1 MPLEPPAT
9 ESPKGESPS
18 DTQPSRRPSVHLTAE
33 DYDKYQSHCHRMAIS
48 QVGYTFDTNTVMI
61 DYANLQDKV
70 SRWTESFVCV
80 DTPSLSRAQKQQIIR
95 RLDRYCIQEPWNKIQ
110 SLLSPSYRAVFH
122 LCLAE
127 AMIYQTIFTH
137 LLEKPFGFLDG
148 KRDATDK
155 IGDLSFS
162 ERIQYLYE
170 RYYESSPVNA
180 MWWRMV
186 TLSLANLKE
195 DDTFKSPRDKTPYEF
210 GDRSRKRQA
219 NMARDLAD
227 QLLADSLFQL
237 LLRELAGAEEE
248 TARRERLVTIFQD
261 SAQAF
266 INHEVIL
273 GGQVKIHQ
281 LPELKQFDTSTGL
294 MFSMKFHCNKQEDPP
309 LYVPKPRG
317 RVILVVRPGVCRY
330 DTPIRF
336 IPFSHQPLR
345 LKEPEGEPTS
355 WLVCKAEVL
364 METVKASSSSD
375 EYEPDPEN
383 KDVSF

>member
-1 MPLEPPAT
+1 
-9 ESPKGESPS
+9 
-18 DTQPSRRPSVHLTAE
+18 
-33 DYDKYQSHCHRMAIS
+33 
-48 QVGYTFDTNTVMI
+48 
-61 DYANLQDKV
+61 
-70 SRWTESFVCV
+70 
-80 DTPSLSRAQKQQIIR
+80 
-95 RLDRYCIQEPWNKIQ
+95 
-110 SLLSPSYRAVFH
+110 
-122 LCLAE
+122 
-127 AMIYQTIFTH
+127 
-137 LLEKPFGFLDG
+137 
-148 KRDATDK
+148 
-155 IGDLSFS
+155 
-162 ERIQYLYE
+162 
-170 RYYESSPVNA
+170 
-180 MWWRMV
+180 
-186 TLSLANLKE
+186 
-195 DDTFKSPRDKTPYEF
+195 
-210 GDRSRKRQA
+210 
-219 NMARDLAD
+219 MARDLAD

-237 LLRELAGAEEE
+237 LLH
-248 TARRERLVTIFQD
+248 

-345 LKEPEGEPTS
+345 LKELEGEPTS

-375 EYEPDPEN
+375 EYEPEPED

>member
-1 MPLEPPAT
+1 
-9 ESPKGESPS
+9 
-18 DTQPSRRPSVHLTAE
+18 
-33 DYDKYQSHCHRMAIS
+33 
-48 QVGYTFDTNTVMI
+48 
-61 DYANLQDKV
+61 
-70 SRWTESFVCV
+70 
-80 DTPSLSRAQKQQIIR
+80 
-95 RLDRYCIQEPWNKIQ
+95 
-110 SLLSPSYRAVFH
+110 
-122 LCLAE
+122 
-127 AMIYQTIFTH
+127 MIYQTIFTH

-162 ERIQYLYE
+162 ERVQYLYE

-294 MFSMKFHCNKQEDPP
+294 MFSMKLHCNKQEDHP

-336 IPFSHQPLR
+336 IPFSHQTLR
-345 LKEPEGEPTS
+345 LKEVEGEPTS

-375 EYEPDPEN
+375 EYEPDPED